1 LEVTSV
7 VKKDLYSGIAASSGF
22 GFNVFTEDEIDKI
35 HLATL
40 EVLEKTGLYVGAPEA
55 MDILEDGGAKVD
67 REKKIA
73 KFPPHLVE
81 DCIRSAPH
89 KIVLYGRDPRH
100 DVVLEDKSVNF
111 CTFGQGVFIM
121 ELDGSVRTSVNQDV
135 ARAALLTDA
144 MEEVDVCER
153 SLTAGDAP
161 DDVAPIHEAEVV
173 FANTAKHTV
182 YGPGNGWRAGKII
195 KMAQAIVGG
204 EENLRER
211 PICTINCSP
220 TSPLTLD
227 ENCCTGVMTCARAG
241 VPCNLISMV
250 MAGVSGPL
258 TLSGSLVVHNSEILG
273 AIVLHQ
279 LTCKSAP
286 LLYGSSSLSFD
297 LKLTTTPV
305 GSPECGLLNAG
316 APRLAQKYML
326 PSFAAG
332 G

>member
-1 LEVTSV
+1 M
-7 VKKDLYSGIAASSGF
+7 VKRSLYADLASAGGF
-22 GFNVFTEDEIDKI
+22 GFAVFTDDEIDKI

-40 EVLEKTGLYVGAPEA
+40 EVLEKTGLYVGTDEA
-55 MDILEDGGAKVD
+55 MDILEGGGARVN
-67 REKKIA
+67 RENKIV
-73 KFPPHLVE
+73 KFPPYLVE
-81 DCIRSAPH
+81 DCIRSAPA
-89 KIVLYGRDPRH
+89 KIVLYGRDSAN
-100 DVVLEDKSVNF
+100 DVVLEGKRVNF
-111 CTFGQGVFIM
+111 CTFGQGVSIM
-121 ELDGSVRTSVNQDV
+121 DIDGSVRASVTKDV
-135 ARAALLTDA
+135 GKAALLTDA

-161 DDVAPIHEAEVV
+161 DQVAPIYEAEVV

-195 KMAQAIVGG
+195 KMAQSIVGG
-204 EENLRER
+204 EEELRER

-250 MAGVSGPL
+250 MAGASGPI
-258 TLSGSLVVHNSEILG
+258 TLSGSLVVHNCEILG

-279 LTCKSAP
+279 LTSKGAP
-286 LLYGSSSLSFD
+286 VIYGCSSLSFD
-297 LKLTTTPV
+297 LRLTTTPV
-305 GSPECGLLNAG
+305 GAPECGLLNAG

>member
-7 VKKDLYSGIAASSGF
+7 VKKDLYSDIAASSGF

-273 AIVLHQ
+273 AIV
-279 LTCKSAP
+279 
-286 LLYGSSSLSFD
+286 
-297 LKLTTTPV
+297 
-305 GSPECGLLNAG
+305 NAG
-316 APRLAQKYML
+316 GFTGVRSAQRGRTQAG
-326 PSFAAG
+326 PEIHAAEFCRRRIG
-332 G
+332 

>member
-1 LEVTSV
+1 M
-7 VKKDLYSGIAASSGF
+7 VKRNLYSDIATSGGF
-22 GFNVFTEDEIDKI
+22 GFDVFTEDEINQI

-40 EVLEKTGLYVGAPEA
+40 EVLEKTGLYVGTEEA
-55 MDILEDGGAKVD
+55 RDILEGGGAKVD
-67 REKKIA
+67 REKKIV
-73 KFPPHLVE
+73 KFPSYLVE
-81 DCIRSAPH
+81 DCIRSAPP

-100 DVVLEDKSVNF
+100 DVVLEDKRVNF
-111 CTFGQGVFIM
+111 CTFGQGVSIM
-121 ELDGSVRTSVNQDV
+121 ELDGTVRASVNADV
-135 ARAALLTDA
+135 GKAALLTDA

-161 DDVAPIHEAEVV
+161 DNVAPIHEAEVV
-173 FANTAKHTV
+173 FANTAKHTI

-195 KMAQAIVGG
+195 KMAQHIVGG

-250 MAGVSGPL
+250 MAGISGPI
-258 TLSGSLVVHNSEILG
+258 TLSGSLVVHNCEILG

-279 LTCKSAP
+279 LTCKGAP
-286 LLYGSSSLSFD
+286 LIYGCSSLSFD

-305 GSPECGLLNAG
+305 GAPECGMLNAG

>member
-1 LEVTSV
+1 MVKRNLYAELVTA
-7 VKKDLYSGIAASSGF
+7 GGF
-22 GFNVFTEDEIDKI
+22 GFNVFTDDEIDKI

-40 EVLEKTGLYVGAPEA
+40 EVMEKTGLYVGTDEA
-55 MDILEDGGAKVD
+55 MDVLEGGGAIVD
-67 REKKIA
+67 RAKNIV
-73 KFPPHLVE
+73 KFPPYLVE
-81 DCIRSAPH
+81 ECIRSAPP
-89 KIVLYGRDPRH
+89 KIVLYGRDPAH
-100 DVVLEDKSVNF
+100 DIVLEGKGVNF
-111 CTFGQGVFIM
+111 CTFGQGVSIM
-121 ELDGSVRTSVNQDV
+121 DVDGRVRLSVTEDV
-135 ARAALLTDA
+135 GKAALLTDA

-161 DDVAPIHEAEVV
+161 EDLAPIHEAEVV

-195 KMAQAIVGG
+195 KMAQSLVGG
-204 EENLRER
+204 EEALRRR

-227 ENCCTGVMTCARAG
+227 ENCCTGVMTSAKAG

-250 MAGVSGPL
+250 MAGASGPI
-258 TLSGSLVVHNSEILG
+258 TLSGSLVVHNCEILG

-279 LTCKSAP
+279 LTSKGAP
-286 LLYGSSSLSFD
+286 LLYGCSSLSFD
-297 LKLTTTPV
+297 LRLTTTPV
-305 GSPECGLLNAG
+305 GAPECGLLNAG

>member
-1 LEVTSV
+1 MVTRN
-7 VKKDLYSGIAASSGF
+7 LYSDVALSGGF
-22 GFNVFTEDEIDKI
+22 GFNVFTDDEIDRI

-40 EVLEKTGLYVGAPEA
+40 EVMDKTGLYVGSDEA
-55 MDILEDGGAKVD
+55 LDILEAGGAKVN
-67 REKKIA
+67 RAGKIV
-73 KFPPHLVE
+73 KFPPWLVE
-81 DCIRSAPH
+81 ESIRSAPPR
-89 KIVLYGRDPRH
+89 IILYGRDPKH
-100 DVVLEDKSVNF
+100 DVVLEGRRANF
-111 CTFGQGVFIM
+111 CTFGQGVSIM
-121 ELDGSVRTSVNQDV
+121 ELDGTVKPSVNEDV
-135 ARAALLTDA
+135 GKAALLTDA

-161 DDVAPIHEAEVV
+161 DNVAPIHEAEVV

-195 KMAQAIVGG
+195 KMARAIAGG
-204 EENLRER
+204 EDALRDR

-227 ENCCTGVMTCARAG
+227 VNCCTGVMTSARAG

-250 MAGVSGPL
+250 MAGATGPI
-258 TLSGSLVVHNSEILG
+258 TLAGSLVVHNCEILG

-279 LTCKSAP
+279 LTCKGAP
-286 LLYGSSSLSFD
+286 VIYGCSSLGFD

-305 GSPECGLLNAG
+305 GAPECAMLNAA

-326 PSFAAG
+326 PSFSAG

>member
-1 LEVTSV
+1 ME
-7 VKKDLYSGIAASSGF
+7 
-22 GFNVFTEDEIDKI
+22 E
-35 HLATL
+35 
-40 EVLEKTGLYVGAPEA
+40 
-55 MDILEDGGAKVD
+55 
-67 REKKIA
+67 
-73 KFPPHLVE
+73 
-81 DCIRSAPH
+81 CIRSAPS
-89 KIVLYGRDPRH
+89 KIVLYGRDPKH
-100 DVVLEDKSVNF
+100 DIVLEDKRVNF
-111 CTFGQGVFIM
+111 CTFGQGVSVM
-121 ELDGSVRTSVNQDV
+121 ELDGSVRDSVNKDV
-135 ARAALLTDA
+135 GKAALLTDA

-153 SLTAGDAP
+153 SLNAGDAP
-161 DDVAPIHEAEVV
+161 NNVAPIHEAEVV

-204 EENLRER
+204 EDELRER

-250 MAGVSGPL
+250 MAGASGPL
-258 TLSGSLVVHNSEILG
+258 TLSGSLVVHNCEILG

-279 LTCKSAP
+279 LTRKGAP
-286 LLYGSSSLSFD
+286 VIYGCSSLSFD
-297 LKLTTTPV
+297 LKLATTPV
-305 GSPECGLLNAG
+305 GSPECGMLNAG

-326 PSFAAG
+326 PSFSAG

>member
-1 LEVTSV
+1 M
-7 VKKDLYSGIAASSGF
+7 VKRGAYADFAMAGGF
-22 GFNVFTEDEIDKI
+22 GFNVFTDDEINKI

-40 EVLEKTGLYVGAPEA
+40 EVMEKTGLYVGTDEA
-55 MDILEDGGAKVD
+55 MDVLEGGGAKVD
-67 REKKIA
+67 RKNKIA
-73 KFPPHLVE
+73 KFPPYLVE
-81 DCIRSAPH
+81 ECIRSAPP
-89 KIVLYGRDPRH
+89 KVVLYGRDPAH
-100 DVVLEDKSVNF
+100 DVVLEGRRVNF
-111 CTFGQGVFIM
+111 CTFGQGVSIM
-121 ELDGSVRTSVNQDV
+121 EVDGSVRASVTDDV
-135 ARAALLTDA
+135 GKAALLTDA

-161 DDVAPIHEAEVV
+161 DDTAPIHEAEVV

-195 KMAQAIVGG
+195 KMAQSIAGG
-204 EENLRER
+204 EAALRER

-250 MAGVSGPL
+250 MAGASGPI
-258 TLSGSLVVHNSEILG
+258 TLSGSLVVHNCEILG

-279 LTCKSAP
+279 LTCKGAP
-286 LLYGSSSLSFD
+286 VLYGCSSLSFD
-297 LKLTTTPV
+297 LRLTTTPV
-305 GSPECGLLNAG
+305 GAPECGMLNAA

>member
-1 LEVTSV
+1 M
-7 VKKDLYSGIAASSGF
+7 VKRNLYSDIAASGGF
-22 GFNVFTEDEIDKI
+22 GFNVFTEDEINKI

-40 EVLEKTGLYVGAPEA
+40 EVMEETGLYVGTPEA
-55 MDILEDGGAKVD
+55 MDILEGGGAQVD
-67 REKKIA
+67 RETKIA
-73 KFPPHLVE
+73 KFPSYLVE

-89 KIVLYGRDPRH
+89 NIVLYGRDPEH
-100 DVVLEDKSVNF
+100 NVVLEDKRVNF
-111 CTFGQGVFIM
+111 CTFGQGVSIM
-121 ELDGSVRTSVNQDV
+121 DVDGTVRASVNEDV
-135 ARAALLTDA
+135 GKAALLTDA

-153 SLTAGDAP
+153 SLNAGDAP
-161 DDVAPIHEAEVV
+161 ENVAPIYEAEVV

-195 KMAQAIVGG
+195 KMAQSIVGG

-250 MAGVSGPL
+250 MAGASGPI
-258 TLSGSLVVHNSEILG
+258 TLAGSLVVHNCEILA

-279 LTCKSAP
+279 LTCKGAP
-286 LLYGSSSLSFD
+286 VIYGSSSLSFD
-297 LKLTTTPV
+297 LRLTTTPV
-305 GSPECGLLNAG
+305 GAPECGLLNAG
-316 APRLAQKYML
+316 AAQNFQ
-326 PSFAAG
+326 SFRIKVFEPLFFQNP
-332 G
+332 

>member
-1 LEVTSV
+1 
-7 VKKDLYSGIAASSGF
+7 
-22 GFNVFTEDEIDKI
+22 
-35 HLATL
+35 
-40 EVLEKTGLYVGAPEA
+40 
-55 MDILEDGGAKVD
+55 
-67 REKKIA
+67 
-73 KFPPHLVE
+73 
-81 DCIRSAPH
+81 
-89 KIVLYGRDPRH
+89 
-100 DVVLEDKSVNF
+100 
-111 CTFGQGVFIM
+111 M
-121 ELDGSVRTSVNQDV
+121 ELDGTVRASVNEDV
-135 ARAALLTDA
+135 GKAALLTDA

-153 SLTAGDAP
+153 SLTARDAP
-161 DDVAPIHEAEVV
+161 DNVAPIHEAEVV

-195 KMAQAIVGG
+195 KMAQSIVGG
-204 EENLRER
+204 EESLRER

-227 ENCCTGVMTCARAG
+227 ENCCTGVMTSARAG

-250 MAGVSGPL
+250 MAGASGPI
-258 TLSGSLVVHNSEILG
+258 TLSGSLVVHNCEILA

-279 LTCKSAP
+279 LTCKGAP
-286 LLYGSSSLSFD
+286 VIYGCSSLSFD

-305 GSPECGLLNAG
+305 GAPECGMLNAG